1 MIFIEGLVL
10 TFIGIGLVFLFLTII
25 YLIVLGFEK
34 IDENFIEKKEV
45 VVNVQLPKDFPED
58 NLKKL
63 EKMAVLAAAI
73 HYLNNRH
80 PSLVY
85 SETLQDLEIKQLNWF
100 SKKYKD

>member
-45 VVNVQLPKDFPED
+45 VVNV
-58 NLKKL
+58 
-63 EKMAVLAAAI
+63 
-73 HYLNNRH
+73 
-80 PSLVY
+80 
-85 SETLQDLEIKQLNWF
+85 
-100 SKKYKD
+100 